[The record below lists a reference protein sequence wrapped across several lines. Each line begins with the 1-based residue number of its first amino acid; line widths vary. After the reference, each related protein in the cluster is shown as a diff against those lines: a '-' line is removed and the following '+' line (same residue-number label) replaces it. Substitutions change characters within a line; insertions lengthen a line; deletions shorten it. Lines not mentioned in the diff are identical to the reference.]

1 MAQFTEEQL
10 QAIDAQGKIIVSA
23 SAGSGKTTVMIE
35 KIIRLIRSG
44 ADVGEI
50 LAVTYTKKAAA
61 QMKEKLRKAI
71 VKAVNDPETDE
82 KETKRLKKQLA
93 NVASADI
100 STVHAFCA
108 KFIRLHFYA
117 AGVANNFRIIS
128 SDDADATAL
137 KNRAMDE
144 TFERA
149 YEEKDE
155 DFMRLLSVYF
165 RKKSDNKLRSIF
177 NQTYDALRTRANYRA
192 FLKNAGNFD
201 EDVFQAICER
211 LREYFAQKCGYYL
224 QMLKPSL
231 DYFEENPVKGRTV
244 EILRLL
250 ADYLTEVSLQR
261 DLFQMKAIPFP
272 QTPRVDF
279 GAKFPAAY
287 LARVSSVGFL
297 KEKAKGV
304 FDELQKFGNPEEEL
318 SRLIKSGETAR
329 AVAKFVLQF
338 DDNYQAVKTAKGVL
352 DYNDLEHIALRLL
365 QDESIRA
372 EMRGKYRYVFVDEY
386 QDVNPVQEEIINAIS
401 GENVFLVGDVKQ
413 SIYGFRGSKSE
424 YFVKKQRLFEG
435 EDGARS
441 LYLSKNFRS
450 SDAVLNA
457 VNAQF
462 SKMMTLQ
469 NSDVDY
475 QNTSVMLRGGLYEED
490 TGRVRVHFTGKE
502 KPEKEEVRSVYSV
515 REHTGE
521 KQSALSLAAKKIKQ
535 IVETEVK
542 SGRWYDADRKAYER
556 VQYSDIAILSRN
568 MTGDVKEIIT
578 ALSAEGLPVTSS
590 AAVNICDFP
599 EVKTLIDLLRLVDNA
614 AQDVPLATALLS
626 VMGGLTEDDLVAVRL
641 AYKDLFFFRDACK
654 RYAGE
659 RTDDV
664 AEKLRAFFAYLD
676 KLRVLSRVANA
687 GEVLTRI
694 MADTP
699 MEATLL
705 GADGGERALKRIRRF
720 MEESQNPEPL
730 SVHDFLERLRMLDY
744 DVEFSENAGENALR
758 VMTMHA
764 SKGLEFPIVIVVN
777 LSKHFHGSD
786 RDEVLI
792 DDEFSLAPK
801 AFDLDTFTSATTV
814 LRQLYDKK
822 QQSDGIRDELNLY
835 YVALTRAQYG
845 LHMVFEDRISAP
857 DARYGKSFAELT
869 DFSVWEGYDQPYE
882 TVETP
887 FFVDERQ
894 PIATG
899 ADDALTVQISSA
911 LAWEYLHSGCENLR
925 VKSSATKLLQEE
937 GDAEIPERQFFATD
951 DGETDTERGLAYHA
965 FLEKYDF
972 QQAFACADGDG
983 FDVEKLRASVRNA
996 LQTFQD
1002 EKAFDE
1008 RYFPLLDVDKLTE
1021 IVANP
1026 VFFGLQGKKLYKEQQ
1041 FLASI
1046 PACEVLNMQG
1056 KTIAD
1061 GECQEEILF
1070 QGAID
1075 LLAVDEQGATVV
1087 DYKYSRRGADGLKE
1101 RYTPQLTLYKKAV
1114 ARILKL
1120 DESRISCTIVN
1131 IFRGFSV
1138 DI

>member
-1 MAQFTEEQL
+1 MANFTKEQL
-10 QAIDAQGKIIVSA
+10 NAIEAQGKTIVSA

-71 VKAVNDPETDE
+71 VKAVNDPTTDE
-82 KETKRLKKQLA
+82 RETKRLKKQLV
-93 NVASADI
+93 NVAGADI

-165 RKKSDNKLRSIF
+165 RKKSDNKLRTIF

-192 FLKNAGNFD
+192 VLESAGDFT
-201 EDVFQAICER
+201 EETFQAICSR
-211 LREYFAQKCGYYL
+211 LSEYFTQKCDYCL
-224 QMLKPSL
+224 QMLKPTL
-231 DYFEENPVKGRTV
+231 DYFENNPVKGRTV
-244 EILRLL
+244 EIVRLI
-250 ADYLTEVSLQR
+250 ADYLTEVSLKR
-261 DLFQMKAIPFP
+261 DLFAMKEVPFP

-279 GAKFPAAY
+279 GAKFSAEY
-287 LARVSSVGFL
+287 LAKVAGVGFL
-297 KEKAKGV
+297 KEKAKAV
-304 FDELQKFGNPEEEL
+304 FDELQKFAGREEEL
-318 SRLIKSGETAR
+318 ARLLKSGETAR
-329 AVAKFVLQF
+329 AVAKYVLQF
-338 DDNYQAVKTAKGVL
+338 DDNYQAIKTAKGVL
-352 DYNDLEHIALRLL
+352 DYNDLEHIALHLL
-365 QDESIRA
+365 QDENIRA
-372 EMRGKYRYVFVDEY
+372 ETRGKYRYVFVDEY
-386 QDVNPVQEEIINAIS
+386 QDVNPVQEEIINALT

-424 YFVKKQRLFEG
+424 YFVNKQRLFEQT
-435 EDGARS
+435 DGANS

-450 SDAVLNA
+450 SDGVLNA
-457 VNAQF
+457 VNVQF

-469 NSDVDY
+469 NSSVDY
-475 QNTSVMLRGGLYEED
+475 ANTSVMLRGGLYEED
-490 TGRVRVHFTGKE
+490 TGRVRVHFTGKD

-521 KQSALSLAAKKIKQ
+521 KQSALSLSAKKIKQ

-542 SGRWYDADRKAYER
+542 SGKWYDADRGSYER
-556 VQYSDIAILSRN
+556 VNYSDIAILSRN
-568 MTGDVKEIIT
+568 MTGDVKEIID
-578 ALSAEGLPVTSS
+578 ALSAEGLPVTSAS
-590 AAVNICDFP
+590 SVNICEFP
-599 EVKTLIDLLRLVDNA
+599 EVKTLIDLLRLIDNA
-614 AQDVPLATALLS
+614 AQDVPLTAALLS

-641 AYKDLFFFRDACK
+641 AYKDAFFFRDACK

-664 AEKLRAFFAYLD
+664 AEKLQAFFAYLE

-699 MEATLL
+699 MEAALL

-744 DVEFSENAGENALR
+744 DVQFSENAGENALR

-801 AFDLDTFTSATTV
+801 AFDLDTFTTATTV
-814 LRQLYDKK
+814 LRQLYDKR

-835 YVALTRAQYG
+835 YVALTRAKYG
-845 LHMVFEDRISAP
+845 LHMVFEDKLSAP
-857 DARYGKSFAELT
+857 DICYGKSFAELT
-869 DFSVWEGYDQPYE
+869 DFSVWEDYDQPYE
-882 TVETP
+882 SFETP
-887 FFVDERQ
+887 FFVEERQ
-894 PIATG
+894 PIAVG
-899 ADDALTVQISSA
+899 ADSALTGQIVSA
-911 LAWEYLHSGCENLR
+911 LSWGYAHSGCENLR

-937 GDAEIPERQFFATD
+937 KDEEIPEKQFFAID

-972 QQAFACADGDG
+972 NQAFACADGDG
-983 FDVEKLRASVRNA
+983 LHLERLRASVQNA

-1002 EKAFDE
+1002 EKAFEE
-1008 RYFPLLDVDKLTE
+1008 RYFPLLEVDKLTE
-1021 IVANP
+1021 ILSNP
-1026 VFFGLQGKKLYKEQQ
+1026 VFFRLQGKRLYKEQQ
-1041 FLASI
+1041 FLAAI

-1061 GECQEEILF
+1061 GECCEEILF

-1075 LLAVDEQGATVV
+1075 LLAVDENGAAVV

-1101 RYTPQLTLYKKAV
+1101 HYTPQLTLYKKAV
-1114 ARILKL
+1114 ARILKM
-1120 DESRISCTIVN
+1120 DESKISCTIVN
-1131 IFRGFSV
+1131 IFQGFSV
-1138 DI
+1138 DV